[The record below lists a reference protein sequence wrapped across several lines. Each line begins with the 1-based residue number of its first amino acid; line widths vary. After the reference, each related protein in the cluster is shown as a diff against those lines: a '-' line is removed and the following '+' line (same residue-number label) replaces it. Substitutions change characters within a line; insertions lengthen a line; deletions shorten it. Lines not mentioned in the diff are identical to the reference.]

1 MNIVARALV
10 IIAATVLVTGCATP
24 RAEDQ
29 IRARLLSIRKAILAE
44 QTDGIF
50 AFGTTDWKFVAPDG
64 QTFDRPSYR
73 ERTERLFA
81 AIDIESLQTDVV
93 AIERRD
99 DRAQVRLTQTM
110 VRIET
115 AATGERQRWRVSY
128 DERQEWSYSK
138 ERGWLVAIVQVINPR
153 RELLAP

>member
-29 IRARLLSIRKAILAE
+29 IRARLLSIR
-44 QTDGIF
+44 
-50 AFGTTDWKFVAPDG
+50 
-64 QTFDRPSYR
+64 
-73 ERTERLFA
+73 
-81 AIDIESLQTDVV
+81 
-93 AIERRD
+93 
-99 DRAQVRLTQTM
+99 RAQVRLTQTM